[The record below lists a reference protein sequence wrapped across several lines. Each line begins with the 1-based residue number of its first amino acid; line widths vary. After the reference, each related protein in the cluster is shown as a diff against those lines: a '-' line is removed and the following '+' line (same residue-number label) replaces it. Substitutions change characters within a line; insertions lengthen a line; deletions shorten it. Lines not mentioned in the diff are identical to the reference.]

1 MELNNFLSHTFF
13 VSTPQYNSKLQKK
26 NSNFK
31 DATNAFYD
39 SSF

>member
-13 VSTPQYNSKLQKK
+13 VSTPQYNSKLQK